1 LADFQVLCFFALH
14 ESVKKE
20 IPPKTEAVQ
29 RFEKEIGMYHL
40 LIADDEERI
49 RTALRKYAEFEGWQV
64 TEACDGMQAVSLA
77 RDNTFDIII
86 LDIMMPNLDGFSAC
100 KEIRKT
106 SDVPVLML
114 SARGEE
120 YDKLF
125 GFELGIDDYVVKPFG
140 GKELMARIKA
150 IIQRYRKYR
159 EPATEETL
167 LIGGLSIDF
176 KARRVFVDG
185 VQVSLTPKEYDLL
198 FFFARNPNTAFTR
211 DQLLNKIWGYD
222 YYGDERTVDAYI
234 KLLRGNLGSY
244 RNLIVTLRGMGYRF
258 ETEI

>member
-1 LADFQVLCFFALH
+1 
-14 ESVKKE
+14 
-20 IPPKTEAVQ
+20 
-29 RFEKEIGMYHL
+29 MYHI

-49 RTALRKYAEFEGWQV
+49 RVALRKYAEFEGWRV
-64 TEACDGMQAVSLA
+64 TEACDGMQAVELA
-77 RDNTFDIII
+77 RSIQFDIVI
-86 LDIMMPNLDGFSAC
+86 LDIMMPNLDGYSAC

-150 IIQRYRKYR
+150 IILRYKKSH
-159 EPATEETL
+159 EAVSDETL
-167 LIGGLSIDF
+167 VLGGLVIDF
-176 KARRVFVDG
+176 KARRVFVDNKPIN
-185 VQVSLTPKEYDLL
+185 LTPKEYDLL

-234 KLLRGNLGSY
+234 KMLRGNLGTY

-258 ETEI
+258 EA

>member
-1 LADFQVLCFFALH
+1 
-14 ESVKKE
+14 
-20 IPPKTEAVQ
+20 
-29 RFEKEIGMYHL
+29 MYHI

-64 TEACDGMQAVSLA
+64 TEATDGMQAVELSRTNA
-77 RDNTFDIII
+77 FDIIV
-86 LDIMMPNLDGFSAC
+86 LDIMMPHLDGYSAC
-100 KEIRKT
+100 KEIRKI

-150 IIQRYRKYR
+150 IILRYRKSH
-159 EPATEETL
+159 ETTTDETL
-167 LIGGLSIDF
+167 VIGGLMIDF
-176 KARRVFVDG
+176 KARRVFVDQK
-185 VQVSLTPKEYDLL
+185 VVSLTPKEYDLL

-222 YYGDERTVDAYI
+222 YYGDARTVDAYI
-234 KLLRGNLGSY
+234 KMLRSNLGPY

-258 ETEI
+258 ETQI